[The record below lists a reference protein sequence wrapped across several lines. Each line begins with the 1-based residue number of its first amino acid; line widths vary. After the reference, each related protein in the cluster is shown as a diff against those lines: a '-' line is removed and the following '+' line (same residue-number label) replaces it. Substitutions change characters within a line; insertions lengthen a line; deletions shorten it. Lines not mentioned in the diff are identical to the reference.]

1 MVHNYKK
8 KKSFFSSLPEHPS
21 PFFMFYYNVLRKD
34 PYTILV
40 KDIMDKD
47 GKVSPYTYAGPSIAG
62 LNTVLVNDVKSIKQA
77 LIEHQDFAKL
87 PEFYDIVRILLGEG
101 LVTAT
106 GELWRK
112 DRQVLTPLFNVEHLR
127 KYYPTMNKLANL
139 LVEELKNREEHHHV
153 DTKLIFGNHGMKVLV
168 KCMFG
173 DCFDETY
180 QDEIATVSKSVLDSF
195 PQAVLG
201 TKLFSANIFAKI
213 FPPIRRLTNMRQTV
227 KHKMQELKKNK
238 LEGDDLLS
246 RMISSK
252 YDNGESIED
261 EQIIS
266 EAMTMFL
273 AGHETTSTNL
283 IYLCYLLVKYPH
295 VQEKLRN
302 ELFSVLGDSDPTP
315 ETLDKLKYLQNV
327 VKESL
332 RLYMALPVILRYA
345 KKDMIFEHT
354 GQVIPKGTALALN
367 VLRIHYDPELYPNPT
382 EFIPERY
389 ESGEEEGGNAYN
401 YLPFSG
407 GARICIGR
415 KFAMQEVEITLSI
428 LLRKIRLT
436 KVHPE
441 ELQHVYSGTMHPK
454 EFMLDYEVL

>member
-227 KHKMQELKKNK
+227 KHKMQELKKK
-238 LEGDDLLS
+238 
-246 RMISSK
+246 
-252 YDNGESIED
+252 
-261 EQIIS
+261 
-266 EAMTMFL
+266 
-273 AGHETTSTNL
+273 
-283 IYLCYLLVKYPH
+283 
-295 VQEKLRN
+295 
-302 ELFSVLGDSDPTP
+302 
-315 ETLDKLKYLQNV
+315 
-327 VKESL
+327 
-332 RLYMALPVILRYA
+332 
-345 KKDMIFEHT
+345 
-354 GQVIPKGTALALN
+354 
-367 VLRIHYDPELYPNPT
+367 
-382 EFIPERY
+382 
-389 ESGEEEGGNAYN
+389 
-401 YLPFSG
+401 
-407 GARICIGR
+407 
-415 KFAMQEVEITLSI
+415 
-428 LLRKIRLT
+428 
-436 KVHPE
+436 
-441 ELQHVYSGTMHPK
+441 
-454 EFMLDYEVL
+454 